1 VGPRQVAEHFGPLL
15 DGEIFSVK
23 GLTLTGDE
31 VTSRMWLYASTHPEV
46 KEQKQA
52 KEGMILALADSYEHG
67 SMVCNP
73 GKTQRLA
80 IRVLQGRLAGVNID
94 GLGVITKEAMLAEFF
109 RDERIQKIETRVEL
123 ISAAEKFTN
132 ERPAITA
139 ELKMQF
145 LDGIREYARYAEI
158 L

>member
-1 VGPRQVAEHFGPLL
+1 VAEHFGPLL

-31 VTSRMWLYASTHPEV
+31 VTSRMWLYASTHPEE
-46 KEQKQA
+46 KEQNQA

-80 IRVLQGRLAGVNID
+80 IWVLQGRLAGVNID
-94 GLGVITKEAMLAEFF
+94 GLKVITGAQVLTEFLQN
-109 RDERIQKIETRVEL
+109 ETNQKINKL
-123 ISAAEKFTN
+123 ADLMAAAEAFAN

-145 LDGIREYARYAEI
+145 LEKVREYAHLQGIE
-158 L
+158 